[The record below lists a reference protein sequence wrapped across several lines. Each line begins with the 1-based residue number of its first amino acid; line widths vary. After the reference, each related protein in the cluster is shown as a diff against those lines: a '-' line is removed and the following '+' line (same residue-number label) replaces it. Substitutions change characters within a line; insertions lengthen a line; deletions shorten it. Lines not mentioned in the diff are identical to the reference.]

1 MTMIKSIL
9 LPFNNVLPT
18 AVAINAARTLGQ
30 QFESYIEGAF
40 CRQLLPVIAGEGITL
55 PGDYLAEFEEEGRRQ
70 SDEARDVF
78 FQLIGEV
85 DIPEADLEDA
95 TVGLRAGWTEMVG
108 TGTGGVAEYA
118 RLFDLSI
125 IARPDDEVAVE
136 WKSTIEALL
145 FESGRPILLVGDE
158 VPSVVGD
165 RVVVAW
171 NGSVEAA
178 RSVVM
183 SEALLPNSSEVVVVT
198 VAGATV
204 PGPSGK
210 QLVAQMCARNINAR
224 AETIERGGTTVGGAL
239 LDYAED
245 FDADLLVKSAF
256 TQSRFR
262 QWVFGGATKEIIATA
277 SIPVLMCH

>member
-18 AVAINAARTLGQ
+18 AVAINAAKKLGRH
-30 QFESYIEGAF
+30 FGSYIEGAF

-70 SDEARDVF
+70 SEDARDVF
-78 FQLIGEV
+78 FQLIGEA
-85 DIPEADLEDA
+85 DIPEADLEEA

-178 RSVVM
+178 RSVAM
-183 SEALLPNSSEVVVVT
+183 SEALLLNSSEVVVVT

-204 PGPSGK
+204 PGPSAK
-210 QLVAQMCARNINAR
+210 QLVAQMCARNIPAR
-224 AETIERGGTTVGGAL
+224 AETIERGEATVGGAF
-239 LDYAED
+239 LDYVED
-245 FDADLLVKSAF
+245 FDADLLIKSAF

-262 QWVFGGATKEIIATA
+262 QWVFGGATKEIISTA
-277 SIPVLMCH
+277 SIPVFMCH

>member
-18 AVAINAARTLGQ
+18 AVAINAARTLGRH
-30 QFESYIEGAF
+30 FGSYIEGAF

-70 SDEARDVF
+70 SEEARDVF
-78 FQLIGEV
+78 FQLIGEA
-85 DIPEADLEDA
+85 DIPEADLEEA

-125 IARPDDEVAVE
+125 IARPGDEVAVE

-178 RSVVM
+178 RSVAM
-183 SEALLPNSSEVVVVT
+183 SEALLLNSSEVVVVN

-204 PGPSGK
+204 PGPSAK
-210 QLVAQMCARNINAR
+210 QVVAQMCARNIPAR
-224 AETIERGGTTVGGAL
+224 AETIERGEATVGGAF
-239 LDYAED
+239 LDYVED
-245 FDADLLVKSAF
+245 FDADLLIKSAF

-277 SIPVLMCH
+277 SIPVFMCH

>member
-1 MTMIKSIL
+1 MIKSIL

-18 AVAINAARTLGQ
+18 AVAINAARTLGRH
-30 QFESYIEGAF
+30 FESYIEGAF

-70 SDEARDVF
+70 SEEARDVF
-78 FQLIGEV
+78 FQLIGEA
-85 DIPEADLEDA
+85 DIPEADLEEA

-178 RSVVM
+178 RSVAM
-183 SEALLPNSSEVVVVT
+183 SEALLLNSSEVVVVT

-204 PGPSGK
+204 PGPSAK
-210 QLVAQMCARNINAR
+210 QLVAQMCARNIPAR
-224 AETIERGGTTVGGAL
+224 AETIERGEATVGGAF
-239 LDYAED
+239 LDYVED
-245 FDADLLVKSAF
+245 FDADLLIKSAF

-277 SIPVLMCH
+277 SIPVFMCH

>member
-18 AVAINAARTLGQ
+18 AVSINAARTLGRH
-30 QFESYIEGAF
+30 FESYIEGAF

-70 SDEARDVF
+70 SEEARDVF
-78 FQLIGEV
+78 FQLIGEA
-85 DIPEADLEDA
+85 DIPEADLEEA

-178 RSVVM
+178 RSVAM
-183 SEALLPNSSEVVVVT
+183 SEALLLNSSEVVVVT

-204 PGPSGK
+204 PGPSAK
-210 QLVAQMCARNINAR
+210 QLVAQMCARNIPAR
-224 AETIERGGTTVGGAL
+224 AETIERGEATVGGAF
-239 LDYAED
+239 LDYVED
-245 FDADLLVKSAF
+245 FDADLLIKSAF

-277 SIPVLMCH
+277 SIPVFMCH

>member
-125 IARPDDEVAVE
+125 IARPDDGVAVE

-145 FESGRPILLVGDE
+145 FESGRPILLVSDE

-262 QWVFGGATKEIIATA
+262 QWVFGGATKEIISPA
-277 SIPVLMCH
+277 SMPVLMCH

>member
-18 AVAINAARTLGQ
+18 AVSINAARTLGRH
-30 QFESYIEGAF
+30 FESYIEGAF

-70 SDEARDVF
+70 SEEARDVF
-78 FQLIGEV
+78 FQLIGEA
-85 DIPEADLEDA
+85 DIPEADLEES

-125 IARPDDEVAVE
+125 VARPAEEVAVE

-178 RSVVM
+178 RSVAM
-183 SEALLPNSSEVVVVT
+183 SEALLLNSSEVVVVT

-204 PGPSGK
+204 PGPSAK
-210 QLVAQMCARNINAR
+210 QLVAQMCARNIPAR
-224 AETIERGGTTVGGAL
+224 AETIERGEATVGGAF
-239 LDYAED
+239 LDYVED
-245 FDADLLVKSAF
+245 FDADLLIKSAF

-277 SIPVLMCH
+277 SIPVFMCH

>member
-18 AVAINAARTLGQ
+18 AVAINAANTLGRH
-30 QFESYIEGAF
+30 FESYVEGAF

-70 SDEARDVF
+70 SEEARDVF
-78 FQLIGEV
+78 FQLIGEA
-85 DIPEADLEDA
+85 DIPEADLEEA

-178 RSVVM
+178 RSVAM
-183 SEALLPNSSEVVVVT
+183 SEALLLNSSEVVVVT

-204 PGPSGK
+204 PGPSAK
-210 QLVAQMCARNINAR
+210 QLVAQMCARNIPAR
-224 AETIERGGTTVGGAL
+224 AETIERGEATVGGAF
-239 LDYAED
+239 LDYVED
-245 FDADLLVKSAF
+245 FDADLLIKSAF

-277 SIPVLMCH
+277 SIPVFMCH

>member
-18 AVAINAARTLGQ
+18 AVSINAARTLGRH
-30 QFESYIEGAF
+30 FESYIEGAF

-70 SDEARDVF
+70 SEEARDVF
-78 FQLIGEV
+78 FQLIGEA
-85 DIPEADLEDA
+85 DIPEADLEEA

-125 IARPDDEVAVE
+125 VARPDDEVAVE

-178 RSVVM
+178 RSVAM
-183 SEALLPNSSEVVVVT
+183 SEALLLNSSEVVVVT

-204 PGPSGK
+204 PGPSAK
-210 QLVAQMCARNINAR
+210 QVVAQMCARNIPAR
-224 AETIERGGTTVGGAL
+224 AETIERGEATVGGAF
-239 LDYAED
+239 LDYVED
-245 FDADLLVKSAF
+245 FDADLLIKSAF

-277 SIPVLMCH
+277 SIPVFMCH

>member
-158 VPSVVGD
+158 VPSVMGD

-277 SIPVLMCH
+277 TIPVLMCH

>member
-18 AVAINAARTLGQ
+18 AVAINAAKTLGRH
-30 QFESYIEGAF
+30 FGSYIEGAF

-70 SDEARDVF
+70 SEEARDVF
-78 FQLIGEV
+78 FQLIGEA
-85 DIPEADLEDA
+85 DIPEADLEEA

-178 RSVVM
+178 RSVAM
-183 SEALLPNSSEVVVVT
+183 SEALLLNSSEVVVVT

-204 PGPSGK
+204 PGPSAK
-210 QLVAQMCARNINAR
+210 QLVAQMCARNIPAR
-224 AETIERGGTTVGGAL
+224 AETIERGEATVGGAF
-239 LDYAED
+239 LDYVED
-245 FDADLLVKSAF
+245 FDADLLIKSAF

-277 SIPVLMCH
+277 SIPVFMCH

>member
-18 AVAINAARTLGQ
+18 AVAINAARTLGRH
-30 QFESYIEGAF
+30 FGSYIEGAF

-70 SDEARDVF
+70 SEEARDVF
-78 FQLIGEV
+78 FQLIGEA
-85 DIPEADLEDA
+85 DIPEADLEEA

-178 RSVVM
+178 RSVAM
-183 SEALLPNSSEVVVVT
+183 SEALLLNSSEVVVVT

-204 PGPSGK
+204 PGPSAK
-210 QLVAQMCARNINAR
+210 QLVAQMCARNIPAR
-224 AETIERGGTTVGGAL
+224 AETIERGEATVGGAF
-239 LDYAED
+239 LDYVED
-245 FDADLLVKSAF
+245 FDADLLIKSAF

-277 SIPVLMCH
+277 SIPVFMCH

>member
-18 AVAINAARTLGQ
+18 AVAINAAKTLGRHFQ
-30 QFESYIEGAF
+30 SYIEGAF

-70 SDEARDVF
+70 SEEARDVF
-78 FQLIGEV
+78 FQLIGEA
-85 DIPEADLEDA
+85 DIPEADLEEA

-125 IARPDDEVAVE
+125 IARPGDEVAVE

-178 RSVVM
+178 RSVAM
-183 SEALLPNSSEVVVVT
+183 SEALLLNSSEVVVVT

-204 PGPSGK
+204 PGPSAK
-210 QLVAQMCARNINAR
+210 QLVAQMCARNIPAR
-224 AETIERGGTTVGGAL
+224 AETIERGEATVGGAF
-239 LDYAED
+239 LDYVED
-245 FDADLLVKSAF
+245 FDADLLIKSAF

-277 SIPVLMCH
+277 SIPVFMCH

>member
-18 AVAINAARTLGQ
+18 AVAINAASTLGRH
-30 QFESYIEGAF
+30 FESYVEGAF

-70 SDEARDVF
+70 SEEARDVF
-78 FQLIGEV
+78 FQLIGEA
-85 DIPEADLEDA
+85 DIPEADLEEA
-95 TVGLRAGWTEMVG
+95 AVGLRAGWTEMVG

-125 IARPDDEVAVE
+125 IARPDDEAAVE

-178 RSVVM
+178 RSVAM
-183 SEALLPNSSEVVVVT
+183 SEALLLNSSEVVVVT

-204 PGPSGK
+204 PGPSAK
-210 QLVAQMCARNINAR
+210 QLVAQMCARNIPAR
-224 AETIERGGTTVGGAL
+224 AETIERGEATVGGAL
-239 LDYAED
+239 LDYVED
-245 FDADLLVKSAF
+245 FDADLLIKSAF

-277 SIPVLMCH
+277 SVPVFMCH

>member
-18 AVAINAARTLGQ
+18 AVAINAAKTLGRH
-30 QFESYIEGAF
+30 FGSYIEGAF

-70 SDEARDVF
+70 SEEARDVF
-78 FQLIGEV
+78 FQLIGEA
-85 DIPEADLEDA
+85 DIPEADLEEA

-125 IARPDDEVAVE
+125 IARPGDEVAVE

-178 RSVVM
+178 RSVAM
-183 SEALLPNSSEVVVVT
+183 SEALLLNSSEVVVVT

-204 PGPSGK
+204 PGPSAK
-210 QLVAQMCARNINAR
+210 QLVAQMCARNIPAR
-224 AETIERGGTTVGGAL
+224 AETIERGEATVGGAF
-239 LDYAED
+239 LDYVED
-245 FDADLLVKSAF
+245 FDADLLIKSAF

-277 SIPVLMCH
+277 SIPVFMSH

>member
-18 AVAINAARTLGQ
+18 AVAINAAKTLGRH
-30 QFESYIEGAF
+30 FESYIEGAF

-70 SDEARDVF
+70 SEEARDVF
-78 FQLIGEV
+78 FQLIGEA
-85 DIPEADLEDA
+85 DIPEADLEEA

-178 RSVVM
+178 RSVAM
-183 SEALLPNSSEVVVVT
+183 SEALLLNSSEVVVVT

-204 PGPSGK
+204 PGPSAK
-210 QLVAQMCARNINAR
+210 QLVAQMCARNIPAR
-224 AETIERGGTTVGGAL
+224 AETIERGEATVGGAF
-239 LDYAED
+239 LDYVED
-245 FDADLLVKSAF
+245 FDADLLIKSAF

-277 SIPVLMCH
+277 SIPVFMCH

>member
-18 AVAINAARTLGQ
+18 AVSINAARTLGRH
-30 QFESYIEGAF
+30 FESYIEGAF

-70 SDEARDVF
+70 SEEARDVF
-78 FQLIGEV
+78 FQLIGEA
-85 DIPEADLEDA
+85 DIPEADLEEA

-178 RSVVM
+178 RSVAM
-183 SEALLPNSSEVVVVT
+183 SEAQLLNSSEVVVVN

-204 PGPSGK
+204 PGPSAK
-210 QLVAQMCARNINAR
+210 QVVAQMCARNIPAR
-224 AETIERGGTTVGGAL
+224 AETIERGEATVGGAF
-239 LDYAED
+239 LDYVED
-245 FDADLLVKSAF
+245 FDADLLIKSAF

-277 SIPVLMCH
+277 SIPVFMCH

>member
-18 AVAINAARTLGQ
+18 AVAINAARTLGRH
-30 QFESYIEGAF
+30 FESYIEGAF

-70 SDEARDVF
+70 SEEARDVF
-78 FQLIGEV
+78 FQLIGEA
-85 DIPEADLEDA
+85 DIPEADLEEA

-178 RSVVM
+178 RSVAM
-183 SEALLPNSSEVVVVT
+183 SEALLLNSSEVVVVT

-204 PGPSGK
+204 PGPSAK
-210 QLVAQMCARNINAR
+210 QLVAQI
-224 AETIERGGTTVGGAL
+224 AL
-239 LDYAED
+239 RELKPSNV
-245 FDADLLVKSAF
+245 VKPRLGVRSL
-256 TQSRFR
+256 TMWRTLTR
-262 QWVFGGATKEIIATA
+262 I
-277 SIPVLMCH
+277 C

>member
-18 AVAINAARTLGQ
+18 AVSINAARTLGRH
-30 QFESYIEGAF
+30 FESYIEGAF

-70 SDEARDVF
+70 SEEARDVF
-78 FQLIGEV
+78 FQLIGEA
-85 DIPEADLEDA
+85 DIPEADLEEA

-125 IARPDDEVAVE
+125 IARPAEEVAVE

-178 RSVVM
+178 RSVAM
-183 SEALLPNSSEVVVVT
+183 SEALLLNSSEVVVVT

-204 PGPSGK
+204 PGPSAK
-210 QLVAQMCARNINAR
+210 QLVAQMCARNIPAR
-224 AETIERGGTTVGGAL
+224 AETIERGEATVGGAF
-239 LDYAED
+239 LDYVED
-245 FDADLLVKSAF
+245 FDADLLIKSAF

-277 SIPVLMCH
+277 SIPVFMCH

>member
-1 MTMIKSIL
+1 MTMIKSMM

-18 AVAINAARTLGQ
+18 AVAINTARILGR

-55 PGDYLAEFEEEGRRQ
+55 PGDYLAALEEEGRRQ
-70 SDEARDVF
+70 SEEARDVF
-78 FQLIGEV
+78 FQLIGEA
-85 DIPEADLEDA
+85 DIPEADLEEV

-108 TGTGGVAEYA
+108 TGTGGLAEYA
-118 RLFDLSI
+118 RLFDVSI

-178 RSVVM
+178 RSVAM
-183 SEALLPNSSEVVVVT
+183 SEALLLNSSEVVVVT

-204 PGPSGK
+204 PGPSAK
-210 QLVAQMCARNINAR
+210 QVVAQMCARNIPAR
-224 AETIERGGTTVGGAL
+224 AETIERGEATVGGAF
-239 LDYAED
+239 LDYVED
-245 FDADLLVKSAF
+245 FDADLLIKSAF

-262 QWVFGGATKEIIATA
+262 QWVFGGATKEIISTA
-277 SIPVLMCH
+277 SIPVFMCH

>member
-1 MTMIKSIL
+1 MTKLKSIL

-30 QFESYIEGAF
+30 QFEGYIEGAF

-70 SDEARDVF
+70 SEEARDVF

-125 IARPDDEVAVE
+125 VARPDDEIAVE

-183 SEALLPNSSEVVVVT
+183 SEALLLNSSEVVVVT

-210 QLVAQMCARNINAR
+210 QLAAHMCARNINAR
-224 AETIERGGTTVGGAL
+224 AETIERGDTTVGGAL

-262 QWVFGGATKEIIATA
+262 QRVFGGATKEVISTA
-277 SIPVLMCH
+277 SMPVLMCH

>member
-18 AVAINAARTLGQ
+18 AVAINAARTLGRH
-30 QFESYIEGAF
+30 FESYIEGAF

-70 SDEARDVF
+70 SEEARDVF
-78 FQLIGEV
+78 FQLIGEA
-85 DIPEADLEDA
+85 DIPEAVLEVA
-95 TVGLRAGWTEMVG
+95 TGGLRAGWTEMVG

-125 IARPDDEVAVE
+125 IARPGDEVAVE

-178 RSVVM
+178 RSVAM
-183 SEALLPNSSEVVVVT
+183 SEALLLNSSEVVVVT

-204 PGPSGK
+204 PGPSAK
-210 QLVAQMCARNINAR
+210 QLVAQMCARNIPAR
-224 AETIERGGTTVGGAL
+224 AETIERGEATVGGAF
-239 LDYAED
+239 LDYVED
-245 FDADLLVKSAF
+245 FDADLLIKSAF

-277 SIPVLMCH
+277 SIPVFMCH

>member
-18 AVAINAARTLGQ
+18 AVAINAAKTLGRH
-30 QFESYIEGAF
+30 FGSYIEGAF

-70 SDEARDVF
+70 SEEARDVF
-78 FQLIGEV
+78 FQLIGEADV
-85 DIPEADLEDA
+85 PEADLEEA

-178 RSVVM
+178 RSVAM
-183 SEALLPNSSEVVVVT
+183 SEALLLNSSEVVVVT

-204 PGPSGK
+204 PGPSAK
-210 QLVAQMCARNINAR
+210 QLVAQMCARNIPAR
-224 AETIERGGTTVGGAL
+224 AETIERGEATVGGAF
-239 LDYAED
+239 LDYVED
-245 FDADLLVKSAF
+245 FDADLLIKSAF

-277 SIPVLMCH
+277 SIPVFMCH

>member
-18 AVAINAARTLGQ
+18 AVAINAARTLGRHFQ
-30 QFESYIEGAF
+30 SYIEGAF

-70 SDEARDVF
+70 SEQARDVF
-78 FQLIGEV
+78 FQLIGEA
-85 DIPEADLEDA
+85 DIPEADLEEA

-178 RSVVM
+178 RSVAM
-183 SEALLPNSSEVVVVT
+183 SEALLLNSSEVVVVT

-204 PGPSGK
+204 PGPSAK
-210 QLVAQMCARNINAR
+210 QLAAHLCVRNVNAR
-224 AETIERGGTTVGGAL
+224 AETIERGETTVGRAL

-245 FDADLLVKSAF
+245 LDADLLIKSAF

-277 SIPVLMCH
+277 SIPVFMCH

>member
-118 RLFDLSI
+118 RIFDLSI

>member
-18 AVAINAARTLGQ
+18 AVAINAAKTLGRH
-30 QFESYIEGAF
+30 FESYIEGAF

-70 SDEARDVF
+70 SEEARDVF
-78 FQLIGEV
+78 FQLIGEA
-85 DIPEADLEDA
+85 DIPEADLEEA

-178 RSVVM
+178 RSVAM
-183 SEALLPNSSEVVVVT
+183 SEALLLNSSEVVVVT

-204 PGPSGK
+204 PGPSAK
-210 QLVAQMCARNINAR
+210 QLVAQMCARNIPAR
-224 AETIERGGTTVGGAL
+224 AETIERGEATVGGAF
-239 LDYAED
+239 LDYVED
-245 FDADLLVKSAF
+245 FDADLLIKSAF

-277 SIPVLMCH
+277 SVPVFMCH

>member
-18 AVAINAARTLGQ
+18 AVAINAAKTLGRH
-30 QFESYIEGAF
+30 FGSYIEGAF

-70 SDEARDVF
+70 SEEARDVF
-78 FQLIGEV
+78 FQLIGEA
-85 DIPEADLEDA
+85 DIPEADLEEA

-125 IARPDDEVAVE
+125 IARPGDEVAVE

-178 RSVVM
+178 RSVAM
-183 SEALLPNSSEVVVVT
+183 SEALLLNSSEVVVVN

-204 PGPSGK
+204 PGPSAK
-210 QLVAQMCARNINAR
+210 QLVAQMCARNIPAR
-224 AETIERGGTTVGGAL
+224 AETIERGEATVGGAF
-239 LDYAED
+239 LDYVED
-245 FDADLLVKSAF
+245 FDADLLIKSAF

-277 SIPVLMCH
+277 SIPVFMCH

>member
-18 AVAINAARTLGQ
+18 AVAINAASTLGRH
-30 QFESYIEGAF
+30 FESYVEGAF

-70 SDEARDVF
+70 SEEARDVF
-78 FQLIGEV
+78 FQLIGEA
-85 DIPEADLEDA
+85 DIPEADLEEA

-178 RSVVM
+178 RSVAM
-183 SEALLPNSSEVVVVT
+183 SEALLLNSSEVVVVN

-204 PGPSGK
+204 PGPSAK
-210 QLVAQMCARNINAR
+210 QVVAQMCARNIPAR
-224 AETIERGGTTVGGAL
+224 AETIERGEATVGGAF
-239 LDYAED
+239 LDYVED
-245 FDADLLVKSAF
+245 FDADLLIKSAF

-277 SIPVLMCH
+277 SIPVFMCH